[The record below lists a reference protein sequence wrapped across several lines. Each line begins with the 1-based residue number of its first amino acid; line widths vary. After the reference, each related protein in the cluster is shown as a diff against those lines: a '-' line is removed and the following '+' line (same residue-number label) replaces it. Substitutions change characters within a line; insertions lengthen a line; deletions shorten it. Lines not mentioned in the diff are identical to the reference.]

1 MVSYVA
7 SSLSQIFKS
16 RPEPEA
22 LGLNTREEADLIQDG
37 IKFAFRHL
45 DDEFIQAGI
54 DALKTAKTTTEAL
67 SQLAPGLSGACA
79 ILSIYDP
86 NRNILRVANVGDCRG
101 VLGKIDTMTNKYIT
115 TPLSIDQ
122 NGFNKLEVARV
133 RAEHPGE
140 ENVVDEK
147 TGRTLGMAPS
157 RVFGDGIWKWPR
169 DIGMELYEHFWSFK
183 PRGEKVYLTPPYL
196 TAEPVVTTTKI
207 ERKGEFMILA
217 TDGLWDC
224 MSNEQAVKLVEM
236 WLEAKKTGLFKGKPK
251 SETKKTG
258 LAKRIPKDRR
268 VKEEDFVVL
277 DENCAT
283 HLVRNALGGRDEE
296 VLCAI
301 VGAAPS
307 FSRDARDDITV
318 QVIFFDH

>member
-1 MVSYVA
+1 
-7 SSLSQIFKS
+7 
-16 RPEPEA
+16 
-22 LGLNTREEADLIQDG
+22 
-37 IKFAFRHL
+37 
-45 DDEFIQAGI
+45 
-54 DALKTAKTTTEAL
+54 
-67 SQLAPGLSGACA
+67 
-79 ILSIYDP
+79 
-86 NRNILRVANVGDCRG
+86 
-101 VLGKIDTMTNKYIT
+101 
-115 TPLSIDQ
+115 
-122 NGFNKLEVARV
+122 
-133 RAEHPGE
+133 
-140 ENVVDEK
+140 
-147 TGRTLGMAPS
+147 
-157 RVFGDGIWKWPR
+157 
-169 DIGMELYEHFWSFK
+169 
-183 PRGEKVYLTPPYL
+183 
-196 TAEPVVTTTKI
+196 
-207 ERKGEFMILA
+207 MILA